1 MTDAS
6 MGVEQTRLREADTGR
21 SPWRRWGPYLAE
33 RAWGSVREDYSADGD
48 AWANFPFEHAR
59 SRTYRWNEDGLAG
72 FCDSEQTWC
81 LGLALWNGHDE
92 IVKERLFGL
101 TNGQGNHGEDVK
113 ERYWFVDGTPTHSWM
128 SWRYHYPQRAF
139 PYAQLLAENARRGR
153 LDPEYEIDD
162 TGAFDDHRYFDVSV
176 DYAKAATDDLC
187 ARITVRNAGP
197 EPATIEVLPT
207 LWFRN
212 TWAWGMPHSV
222 AEPRISCAGAELI
235 GVHESIGT
243 LTLTGA
249 PDDLVESIAC
259 DNETNTEL
267 LYGSPGR
274 SRYPK
279 DGIGDHVVNGAPTV
293 NPAGYGTKAALR
305 YHLDLAAGEVREIRL
320 RLHTGTPGGEPGVD
334 LSTGFDTIMTA
345 RRREADEFFAQLLP
359 SQCSDDEAR
368 VVRQAIAGLLWS
380 KQFYHYDVQRWLA
393 GDPSGP
399 PPPPGRGN
407 IRNGGWLHL
416 NNHDVLLMP
425 DTWEYPWYAS
435 WDLAFHCV
443 VVAHVDP
450 TFAKRQLLLLLREWF
465 MHPNGQLPAYE
476 WNFGDVNPPVH
487 AWAVLRVFEIAGGT
501 DFDFLERAF
510 HKLLLNFTWWV
521 NREDR
526 DGNNLFQGGFLGL
539 DNIGP
544 FDRSKLSPDAGT
556 LEQSDG
562 TAWMAMYCLD
572 LLDIALTLAAH
583 DPTYE
588 DVATKFFEHFA
599 HIATA
604 AKDHGLWDETDGF
617 FYDLLRL
624 PDGTRIPVRVRSL
637 VGLIAICA
645 VSHISKGQLEALPGF
660 ATRLQWFRQ
669 NRPELTVSVCETDDD
684 DTMFAVLEAA
694 QLRRLLSRMLD
705 ETEFLSAHG
714 VRSISAFHRGHPFE
728 FTLAGQYYRVDYEP
742 GESTTGLFGG
752 NSNWR
757 GPVWM
762 PLNALLVEALRRFDR
777 HLGPAFLVELPT
789 GSGHLAT
796 LGEVADELSRRLVG
810 LLLPDAGGRLPA
822 SGGRTWP
829 DGLLWFHEYFH
840 GDTGEGLGA
849 SHQTGWTALLAH
861 LVLTGRRVPPSARQA
876 SSPTSVRF
884 RTGRGQAP
892 PPEGGPLSHSSGG
905 GTP

>member
-1 MTDAS
+1 MTQDA
-6 MGVEQTRLREADTGR
+6 ERDRIRQADHGDI
-21 SPWRRWGPYLAE
+21 PWRRWGPYLSE

-48 AWANFPFEHAR
+48 AWANFPFTDAR
-59 SRTYRWNEDGLAG
+59 SRTFRWNEDGLAG
-72 FCDSEQTWC
+72 FCDTEQTWC
-81 LGLALWNGHDE
+81 LALALWNGHDA
-92 IVKERLFGL
+92 ILKERLFGL

-113 ERYWFVDGTPTHSWM
+113 ERYWFVDGTPSHAWM
-128 SWRYHYPQRAF
+128 SWRYHYPQGPF
-139 PYAQLLAENARRGR
+139 PYDDLVAENARRGR
-153 LDPEYEIDD
+153 HDPEYEIDD
-162 TGAFDDHRYFDVSV
+162 TGAFNENRYFDVTV
-176 DYAKAATDDLC
+176 DYAKAAADDLC
-187 ARITVRNAGP
+187 MRIRVRNAGP
-197 EPATIEVLPT
+197 DAATIEVVPT

-212 TWAWGMPHSV
+212 TWAWGLPNAA
-222 AEPRISCAGAELI
+222 AEPRITCSGAQLVAVREKL
-235 GVHESIGT
+235 GT

-249 PDDLVESIAC
+249 ADGFVESVAC
-259 DNETNTEL
+259 DNETNTPL
-267 LYGSPGR
+267 LYGSAGR
-274 SRYPK
+274 SAYPK
-279 DGIGDHVVNGAPTV
+279 DGIGDYIVRGAATV
-293 NPAGYGTKAALR
+293 NPDGYGTKAALR
-305 YHLDLAAGEVREIRL
+305 YRLEIPAGESRELRL
-320 RLHTGTPGGEPGVD
+320 RLQGAAARNSTD
-334 LSTGFDTIMTA
+334 LSGGFDTVMA
-345 RRREADEFFAQLLP
+345 DRRREADEFFATIHP
-359 SQCSDDEAR
+359 STHSDAEAT

-380 KQFYHYDVQRWLA
+380 KQFYHYDIQRWLD

-399 PPPPGRGN
+399 TPPPGRGD

-425 DTWEYPWYAS
+425 DSWEYPWYAS

-443 VVAHVDP
+443 VCSHVDP
-450 TFAKRQLLLLLREWF
+450 TFAKQQLLLLLREWF

-487 AWAVLRVFEIAGGT
+487 AWAVLKVFEISGG
-501 DFDFLERAF
+501 DDYDFLERAF

-526 DGNNLFQGGFLGL
+526 DGNDLFQGGFLGL

-604 AKDHGLWDETDGF
+604 AKDHGLWDEQDGF

-624 PDGTRIPVRVRSL
+624 PDDSRVPVRVRSL

-645 VSHISKGQLEALPGF
+645 VSHIAEDQLEALPGF
-660 ATRLQWFRQ
+660 ASRLRWFRT
-669 NRPELTVSVCETDDD
+669 NRPELTASVCETEDN
-684 DTMFAVLEAA
+684 DTMFAVLEPA
-694 QLRRLLSRMLD
+694 QLRRLLTRMFD
-705 ETEFLSAHG
+705 EAEFLSPYG
-714 VRSISAFHRGHPFE
+714 IRSISAYHRAHPFE

-757 GPVWM
+757 GPVWL

-777 HLGPAFLVELPT
+777 HLGPTFQVELPT
-789 GSGHLAT
+789 GSGHLVT
-796 LGEVADELSRRLVG
+796 LGQAADELTHRLVG
-810 LLLPDAGGRLPA
+810 LLLPDADGHLPA
-822 SGGRTWP
+822 SGQRSWP
-829 DGLLWFHEYFH
+829 EGLLWFHEYFH

-861 LVLTGRRVPPSARQA
+861 LLLTTPAAAPAAA
-876 SSPTSVRF
+876 SQV
-884 RTGRGQAP
+884 AP
-892 PPEGGPLSHSSGG
+892 Q
-905 GTP
+905 T